1 MKLKKTYK
9 ILLGIGIGVLVI
21 SGIVIFLNYYLQSEI
36 KSAIENQLSESQI
49 GYEAVNVSVL
59 DRSSSIS
66 KPKLQLDNIFMEA
79 DELEVKSLS
88 YTDYFLSGKI
98 VIGAV
103 VINDPNVAIYKKDTL
118 PETKEKKAKP
128 NLSKDVVI
136 KNIHIKGGNLRVFEN
151 DSVQNKIYMSLN
163 EFDLYEVQISD
174 RTLKAFLPF
183 EYERMEIS
191 SDSIF
196 YAMNENHH
204 LAIKNLEIKDEDI
217 ILKDLQIIPNF
228 SKAEFDKRI
237 SVEKDRFELHIETVE
252 ISALNWDFEQDSIR
266 LESPF
271 MQINQ
276 ADLKVYRN
284 KLLPDD
290 TSIKPLY
297 SRMIREMGVK
307 IKFDSIKLKNSRIV
321 YEEKTDASR
330 PPGELNFSEVHVG
343 LNNITNIGMNS
354 PDFPETKIKISA
366 LLMGKSPLSINW
378 KFDVRDLQDD
388 FTISGEMEG
397 ISADEMNS
405 FLRPTMNIE
414 VEGRIQSLFY
424 NFRGD
429 NNQASGDMQMQYR
442 DFKVEILKKD
452 GSKKNNFL
460 SDLANIIIRNNDNKE
475 KLERKDIQAE
485 RDKTKSFWNY
495 MWLFI
500 RNGALKSFL

>member
-1 MKLKKTYK
+1 LKKTYK

-79 DELEVKSLS
+79 DELEVKNLS

-118 PETKEKKAKP
+118 PETKDKKAKP

-136 KNIHIKGGNLRVFEN
+136 RNIHIKGGNLRVFEN
-151 DSVQNKIYMSLN
+151 DSVQNKIFVSLK

-196 YAMNENHH
+196 YSMNENHH
-204 LAIKNLEIKDEDI
+204 LAIKNLEIKDGDI
-217 ILKDLQIIPNF
+217 TLRDLQIIPNF
-228 SKAEFDKRI
+228 SKAEFDRRI
-237 SVEKDRFELHIETVE
+237 SVEKDRFELQIETVE
-252 ISALNWDFEQDSIR
+252 ISNLNWDFEQDSIR

-297 SRMIREMGVK
+297 SRMIREMGMK

-321 YEEKTDASR
+321 YEEKTDVSR
-330 PPGELNFSEVHVG
+330 PPGELNFSEVHAS

-378 KFDVRDLQDD
+378 KFDVRDPQDD
-388 FTISGEMEG
+388 FTISGEMEA
-397 ISADEMNS
+397 ISANEMNS
-405 FLRPTMNIE
+405 FLRPAANIE
-414 VEGRIQSLFY
+414 VEGRISSMFFNFY
-424 NFRGD
+424 GNNDSALGD
-429 NNQASGDMQMQYR
+429 TRLQYH
-442 DFKVEILKKD
+442 DFKVEVLRKDGVRKNKILSGLANLILKNNV
-452 GSKKNNFL
+452 SNKNM
-460 SDLANIIIRNNDNKE
+460 DQKNIS
-475 KLERKDIQAE
+475 AT
-485 RDKTKSFWNY
+485 RDKTKSFWNFL
-495 MWLFI
+495 WLCI